1 MSASHRSAVFPPER
15 TAVPAAR
22 ELVRAAL
29 RAWAPPAERAADAV
43 LVTSELVTN
52 AVMHAGTEI
61 AVDCALDEAA
71 GRLRIEVRDL
81 LPMRQVGAHPPRRA
95 GGSAAAAEEDGERG
109 LLLTQSL
116 ADSWGVTY
124 TRAAKTVWFE
134 LALAAA
140 PEPAPEP
147 VVPERAGHEE
157 PHAERLYEDVARWV
171 RLTTR
176 ADAAYVLVANDEDG
190 IEVRAEDA
198 APRTARGGDGQAA
211 PAARYRSVARV
222 PLTAGGRRL
231 GLLVAAAR
239 GADRFSSRDISRI
252 QDAAG
257 SLAPVLAR
265 ERDTARRGYR
275 SWLGFLA
282 EAGDLLAGTLDE
294 RTVLALAAQLYVPRL
309 ATWCA
314 VYLDDP
320 AGHGRLAH
328 VWHADERLIGPLR
341 EALAAAGDPGP
352 ARPRAPRPWPG
363 LESIGPAGRAV
374 CGPLVLEM
382 RLACRDRRLG
392 TILLGGPEGAGFRS
406 EPVRLAEDLGD
417 RVGQALLTARRYGE
431 QEAASRVLQR
441 SLLPA
446 RLPSVPGI
454 DYDVVYSP
462 AGRNAAAGGDF
473 YDLFPAG
480 PGRWRFMLGD
490 VAGTGPEAAAVTGL
504 ARHTLRALAREGRTA
519 SGALDLLNETIID
532 DAWSRMLT
540 VLHGELE
547 PAAAGG
553 ARLSVAA
560 AGHPLPL
567 RLRPDGAVSPVGD
580 SQILL
585 GAVRDSEY
593 RLDSVRL
600 GRGDLVLCVT
610 DGITERRHG
619 GRLLDDDDGLARIL
633 AGCAGL
639 PARAVTRRV
648 QAAVREF
655 TAAPPDDDMAIMALR
670 VAPDP

>member
-1 MSASHRSAVFPPER
+1 MSASRRTAVFSPER

-22 ELVRAAL
+22 ELVRTAL
-29 RAWAPPAERAADAV
+29 RASALPPERTADAV

-61 AVDCALDEAA
+61 GVDCAFDEEA
-71 GRLRIEVRDL
+71 GRLRVEVRDL
-81 LPMRQVGAHPPRRA
+81 LPMRQVGAHPPRSPADEPARDQ
-95 GGSAAAAEEDGERG
+95 EEAERG

-116 ADSWGVTY
+116 ADRWGVSY
-124 TRAAKTVWFE
+124 TKTSKTVWFE
-134 LALAAA
+134 LAAGPVPAEETGPVLPQNGQPSVRQRSEPRAPLAAGV
-140 PEPAPEP
+140 P
-147 VVPERAGHEE
+147 V
-157 PHAERLYEDVARWV
+157 
-171 RLTTR
+171 
-176 ADAAYVLVANDEDG
+176 
-190 IEVRAEDA
+190 
-198 APRTARGGDGQAA
+198 PR
-211 PAARYRSVARV
+211 P
-222 PLTAGGRRL
+222 
-231 GLLVAAAR
+231 
-239 GADRFSSRDISRI
+239 I
-252 QDAAG
+252 
-257 SLAPVLAR
+257 R
-265 ERDTARRGYR
+265 ERETVARRGYR

-294 RTVLALAAQLYVPRL
+294 KLVLAIAAQLYVPRL

-314 VYLDDP
+314 FYLDDQ
-320 AGHGRLAH
+320 AGYGRLRH
-328 VWHADERLIGPLR
+328 VWHADERRLGALR
-341 EALAAAGDPGP
+341 AALEAAEDPRPG
-352 ARPRAPRPWPG
+352 RPRETRPWAG
-363 LESIGPAGRAV
+363 LGTLGPHERGV
-374 CGPLVLEM
+374 CGPEVRELQ
-382 RLACRDRRLG
+382 LAWRDQRLG
-392 TILLGGPEGAGFRS
+392 VTLLGGPAGGEFRS

-431 QEAASRVLQR
+431 QEAASQVLQR
-441 SLLPA
+441 SLLPT
-446 RLPSVPGI
+446 RLPAIPGI
-454 DYDVVYSP
+454 DYDVVYAP

-504 ARHTLRALAREGRTA
+504 ARHTLRALAREGHTA
-519 SGALDLLNETIID
+519 AGALDRLNETIID

-547 PAAAGG
+547 PVMPDPANTADPANTVNGSNGAGG
-553 ARLSVAA
+553 VRLSVAA

-567 RLRPDGAVSPVGD
+567 RLRPDGGVTPVGG

-585 GAVRDSEY
+585 GAVRESTY

-600 GRGDLVLCVT
+600 ARGDLLLCVT
-610 DGITERRHG
+610 DGITERRNG

-648 QAAVREF
+648 QTAVRGF
-655 TAAPPDDDMAIMALR
+655 ATDPLDDDMAILALR
-670 VAPDP
+670 VAPDAGDYGAGNADVSGAREA